1 MEPWGIDPGLR
12 KRISGKIFLLWNI
25 GWSNSHILPFWTM
38 VLQIFGFQTIESV
51 KLFTK
56 IAYLAILNLWTM
68 GYYTFCKGTVSY
80 WTSAEKA
87 HIWQIILALK
97 YRLNKFAYLPTLNHG
112 FTNFWLLIYRVGQA
126 IYINGIFSHFEP
138 WLHKL
143 FATEPWGIE
152 PGLRRRISGK
162 SFLFWTIGYSNLH
175 ILPFWTMGCH
185 IFGF

>member
-1 MEPWGIDPGLR
+1 MTSQTFATEPWGIEPGLR

-138 WLHKL
+138 WVLTL
-143 FATEPWGIE
+143 FAKEPLAIE
-152 PGLRRRISGK
+152 PVLKKRISGK
-162 SFLFWTIGYSNLH
+162 LF
-175 ILPFWTMGCH
+175 
-185 IFGF
+185 